1 MSNTAKLYEEYLRAP
16 GWFFAL
22 LGLMLGVSS
31 GVMTA
36 VGIGSLRA
44 DPLISG
50 AEALIFFVGFA
61 GSIVVIVYVM
71 LNSTIMSI
79 TADSD
84 GLHVKMGILGAG
96 TSWRWDSIR
105 SVEPVMRSVARHGGR
120 GNIFAPSGRRCWS
133 MFGLSSGA
141 ELQINDGLGETTLY
155 FVSSKQADE
164 LAECVQ
170 RQIEGNR

>member
-1 MSNTAKLYEEYLRAP
+1 MSDVAKIYEEYLRAP

-36 VGIGSLRA
+36 VGIGSLRE

-50 AEALIFFVGFA
+50 VEALIFFVGFA

-79 TADSD
+79 VADSD
-84 GLHVKMGILGAG
+84 GLHVKMGVLGAG
-96 TSWRWDSIR
+96 TSWSWDSIG
-105 SVEPVMRSVARHGGR
+105 SVNLVVRSVARHGGR

-141 ELQINDGLGETTLY
+141 ELQVDDGLGKTTLY
-155 FVSSKQADE
+155 FVSSKRAEE
-164 LAECVQ
+164 LTECVH
-170 RQIEGNR
+170 RQMEKNR